1 MLSRARRGAC
11 EIVAG
16 AALWRCRCE
25 IVAGAALWRCRCRSR
40 GRRSILCIWV
50 CVCVAGVAF
59 GSCLEG
65 QDVVARAAGGVRNRG
80 RRSTLAVCEIVAGAA
95 LWRYRCEIV
104 AGAALWRCRC
114 RSRGRRSILCIWVC
128 VCVAGVAFG
137 SCLEGQDDV
146 ARAAGGVRNRGR
158 RSTLAMPLR
167 NCGRRSTL
175 AMPLPKSWQAQHSV
189 HLGVCLCGRGR
200 IRQLSRETGCCR
212 ARGGGCAKSWQAQHF
227 GDAVA
232 KSWQA
237 QRFGDAVAEVVAGA
251 AFCASG
257 CSVIASIQGAHGT
270 CVWTFGKNIA
280 CGVIRSFNWL
290 FSRSGSP
297 YSTPTS
303 ESSTFGWGSSKKTA
317 QRAARSEPRGL
328 NPESTPPGRKT
339 SRQESL
345 DSELIEEVPPG
356 QSLEVT
362 EARGTSG
369 AFRDAIGNEWPA
381 PQAGFL
387 GNPWFQETR
396 VQAIHVGTVSFFGAT
411 EFHVA
416 RSQQLVGEKPRP
428 KMGMGQNSATRPQVL
443 VHISIY
449 QGKPFWVP
457 GSDPNQRQ
465 NAITLTVGSENSAV
479 PATWLPRTLSW
490 QAGQGRRVKVKTVAG
505 AGAVE
510 AFFRLLDDCL
520 EESRVCPLAFP
531 P

>member
-80 RRSTLAVCEIVAGAA
+80 RRSTLAMPLRNRGRRSTLAMPLPKSWQAQHSVHLGVCLCGRGRIRQLARGTGCCRARGGGRAKSWQAQHFGGAVAKSWQAQHFGDAVAEVVAGAAFCASGCVFVWQGSHSAAVYRDRMLSRARRGACEIVAGAA
-95 LWRYRCEIV
+95 LWRCRCEIV

-137 SCLEGQDDV
+137 SCLEGQDVV

-167 NCGRRSTL
+167 NRGRHSTL

-200 IRQLSRETGCCR
+200 TRQLSRGTGCCR

-237 QRFGDAVAEVVAGA
+237 QHFGDAVAKSWQAQHFGDAVAEVVAGA

-280 CGVIRSFNWL
+280 CGVIRSFN
-290 FSRSGSP
+290 FVGVV
-297 YSTPTS
+297 
-303 ESSTFGWGSSKKTA
+303 SKC
-317 QRAARSEPRGL
+317 
-328 NPESTPPGRKT
+328 EST
-339 SRQESL
+339 SS
-345 DSELIEEVPPG
+345 
-356 QSLEVT
+356 
-362 EARGTSG
+362 
-369 AFRDAIGNEWPA
+369 
-381 PQAGFL
+381 
-387 GNPWFQETR
+387 
-396 VQAIHVGTVSFFGAT
+396 
-411 EFHVA
+411 
-416 RSQQLVGEKPRP
+416 
-428 KMGMGQNSATRPQVL
+428 
-443 VHISIY
+443 
-449 QGKPFWVP
+449 
-457 GSDPNQRQ
+457 
-465 NAITLTVGSENSAV
+465 
-479 PATWLPRTLSW
+479 
-490 QAGQGRRVKVKTVAG
+490 
-505 AGAVE
+505 
-510 AFFRLLDDCL
+510 
-520 EESRVCPLAFP
+520 
-531 P
+531 